1 MRSDGRGLFGKNS
14 YSGSG
19 VVLHRIPDGGL
30 LRRNRFVRM
39 WLSMLQDAPLDRD
52 HGRHGPR

>member
-30 LRRNRFVRM
+30 LRRNRFVQM
-39 WLSMLQDAPLDRD
+39 
-52 HGRHGPR
+52 